1 MAINGVILVNKERNI
16 SSNKLVNKVKYLVKA
31 EKAGHLGTLDV
42 LGEGL
47 LPITLGK
54 GTKLFDYYLHKDKVY
69 KTVFKF
75 GETTDTLDLE
85 GEVTDKNDVKV
96 SREDVE
102 NAVLRFVGKQAQMP
116 PKYSAKKING
126 QKAYDLARAG
136 QEVDLKPKEIEI
148 YSIIV
153 LDQLAEN
160 TFEFEVHCSS
170 GTYIRSLCRDIAE
183 SLSTYGVMLSI
194 QRTKCGDF
202 NLENAFTLQ
211 QIESGEFD
219 IIKLDT
225 LFSYPTLYLDEEQTS
240 KILNGVL
247 IPNNAIGALCK
258 GETDNKLFKVFSEKD
273 FLGVGEVA
281 GGKLKLALRLI

>member
-1 MAINGVILVNKERNI
+1 MKIDGVILVNKERNV
-16 SSNKLVNKVKYLVKA
+16 SSNKLVNKVKYILKA

-54 GTKLFDYYLHKDKVY
+54 GTKLFDFYLNKDKVY

-85 GEVTDKNDVKV
+85 GEITNHNDVVV
-96 SREDVE
+96 SLQDLQQ
-102 NAVLRFVGKQAQMP
+102 AITYFMGKQAQMP

-136 QEVDLKPKEIEI
+136 QQVELKPKEIEVYAI
-148 YSIIV
+148 QILQQ
-153 LDQLAEN
+153 LDIN
-160 TFEFEVHCSS
+160 IFELEIHCSS

-183 SLSTYGVMLSI
+183 KMSTYGVMLSI

-202 NLENAFTLQ
+202 YLKDSHTLQ
-211 QIESGEFD
+211 DIENGKYN

-225 LFSYPTLYLDEEQTS
+225 LFEYPKIKLNSSQEERL
-240 KILNGVL
+240 LNGVFL
-247 IPNNAIGALCK
+247 PLEPLDLQNATGLFRVY
-258 GETDNKLFKVFSEKD
+258 GENS
-273 FLGVGEVA
+273 FLGIGEIIQN
-281 GGKLKLALRLI
+281 KLKLSLRLI